1 MYLDS
6 CLIDSRPSCAFFLL
20 INHICFDSVTIPAR
34 SFHMSS
40 ARERSEKVL
49 EELKEKNPYFEK
61 YASKIAT
68 VQQSSPEEFL
78 SRLDSVE
85 KEKKKPKFGPSKS
98 ERDYSEL
105 LKPKV
110 SLTTEATRDSSH
122 RKLSDIM
129 RLELIED
136 KSADDIKHL
145 WLEYHK
151 DKDVI
156 TAAIPVEQFNLMM
169 ARAKQYPVFILPIP
183 RSQGYE
189 FIMLQF
195 AANTVHFTP
204 LLNYQVHK
212 ENAPECLNMTMF
224 TECSDKGI
232 VLMRGEYD
240 TKVLNAQEAQCLA
253 NQVQLYYSQNNESK
267 VHLLETFTK
276 SPDKFKHMDIIEEL
290 NNLKI

>member
-1 MYLDS
+1 MAAIALVRRS
-6 CLIDSRPSCAFFLL
+6 ILL
-20 INHICFDSVTIPAR
+20 SHKFTAAR
-34 SFHMSS
+34 SIHMSS

-61 YASKIAT
+61 YASKIAA
-68 VQQSSPEEFL
+68 VQHSSPEEFL
-78 SRLDSVE
+78 SRLDGVE
-85 KEKKKPKFGPSKS
+85 KEKKKPKFGPS
-98 ERDYSEL
+98 EMDRDYSEL
-105 LKPKV
+105 LKPKAP
-110 SLTTEATRDSSH
+110 LATEATRDISH

-156 TAAIPVEQFNLMM
+156 TAAIPVAQFNLMM

-212 ENAPECLNMTMF
+212 ENAPECLNIAMF

>member
-1 MYLDS
+1 MV
-6 CLIDSRPSCAFFLL
+6 SRA
-20 INHICFDSVTIPAR
+20 AR

-40 ARERSEKVL
+40 VREQSEKVL
-49 EELKEKNPYFEK
+49 EEMKEKNPYFGK
-61 YASKIAT
+61 YASKIAA

-85 KEKKKPKFGPSKS
+85 KEKQKPKFGPSQV

-105 LKPKV
+105 LKPKTT
-110 SLTTEATRDSSH
+110 LATEATRDTSH

-129 RLELIED
+129 RIELIED

-151 DKDVI
+151 NKNVI
-156 TAAIPVEQFNLMM
+156 TAAIPVDQFNLMM
-169 ARAKQYPVFILPIP
+169 CRAKKCPVFILPIP

-212 ENAPECLNMTMF
+212 ENAPECLNMTLF

-276 SPDKFKHMDIIEEL
+276 NPDKFKHMDIIEEL

>member
-1 MYLDS
+1 
-6 CLIDSRPSCAFFLL
+6 
-20 INHICFDSVTIPAR
+20 
-34 SFHMSS
+34 MSS
-40 ARERSEKVL
+40 AREQSEKVL
-49 EELKEKNPYFEK
+49 EEMKEKNPYFEK
-61 YASKIAT
+61 YSNKIAA
-68 VQQSSPEEFL
+68 VQQSSPEDFL
-78 SRLDSVE
+78 SRLSSVD
-85 KEKKKPKFGPSKS
+85 KEKKKPKFGLTEA

-110 SLTTEATRDSSH
+110 PLGNQSTKDASQ

-151 DKDVI
+151 DKDVVS
-156 TAAIPVEQFNLMM
+156 AAIPVDQFNLMM
-169 ARAKQYPVFILPIP
+169 KRAKHHPIFILPIP

-195 AANTVHFTP
+195 HSNTVHFTP

-212 ENAPECLNMTMF
+212 ENAPECLNITMF

-240 TKVLNAQEAQCLA
+240 PKVLNAQEAQCLV
-253 NQVQLYYSQNNESK
+253 NQVQLYYSQDNETK
-267 VHLLETFTK
+267 LRLLDTFTK
-276 SPDKFKHMDIIEEL
+276 YPEKFKHMDVIEEL
-290 NNLKI
+290 NNLQI

>member
-1 MYLDS
+1 MAAIALARR
-6 CLIDSRPSCAFFLL
+6 LIYSSRGFVIKRNFQ
-20 INHICFDSVTIPAR
+20 
-34 SFHMSS
+34 MSS

-49 EELKEKNPYFEK
+49 EELKDKNPYFEK
-61 YASKIAT
+61 YASKIAA

-78 SRLDSVE
+78 SRLDHVE
-85 KEKKKPKFGPSKS
+85 KEKQKPKFGPA
-98 ERDYSEL
+98 EPQRDYSEL
-105 LKPKV
+105 LQPKV
-110 SLTTEATRDSSH
+110 PLGTEATRDTSH

-151 DKDVI
+151 NKDVI
-156 TAAIPVEQFNLMM
+156 TAAIPVDQFNLMM
-169 ARAKQYPVFILPIP
+169 KRAKQYPVFIFPIP

-212 ENAPECLNMTMF
+212 ENAPECLNITMF

-240 TKVLNAQEAQCLA
+240 TKVINAQEAQCLA
-253 NQVQLYYSQNNESK
+253 NQVQLYYSQNNETK
-267 VHLLETFTK
+267 LKLLETFTK

-290 NNLKI
+290 NNLKM

>member
-1 MYLDS
+1 
-6 CLIDSRPSCAFFLL
+6 
-20 INHICFDSVTIPAR
+20 
-34 SFHMSS
+34 MSS
-40 ARERSEKVL
+40 IRERSEKVL
-49 EELKEKNPYFEK
+49 EEMKEKNPYFEK
-61 YASKIAT
+61 YANKIAA

-85 KEKKKPKFGPSKS
+85 KEKQKPKFGPS
-98 ERDYSEL
+98 EVDRDYSEL
-105 LKPKV
+105 LKPK
-110 SLTTEATRDSSH
+110 SPLTTEATRDVSH

-129 RLELIED
+129 RIELVED
-136 KSADDIKHL
+136 KSADDIMHL
-145 WLEYHK
+145 C
-151 DKDVI
+151 
-156 TAAIPVEQFNLMM
+156 
-169 ARAKQYPVFILPIP
+169 
-183 RSQGYE
+183 QGYE

-240 TKVLNAQEAQCLA
+240 SKVLNAQEAQCLA

-276 SPDKFKHMDIIEEL
+276 NPDQFKHMDIIDEL